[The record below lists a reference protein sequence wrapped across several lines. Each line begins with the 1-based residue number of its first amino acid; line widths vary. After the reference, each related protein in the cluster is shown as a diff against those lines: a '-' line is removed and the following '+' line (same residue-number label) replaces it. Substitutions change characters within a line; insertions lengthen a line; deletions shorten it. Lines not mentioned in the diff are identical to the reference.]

1 MRIRWTTRIA
11 TAAGLLT
18 LIAGIATG
26 GGGTAHAAAQPTA
39 AAIVVTTTSSA
50 APSLSWTH
58 RGA

>member
-26 GGGTAHAAAQPTA
+26 GGPAHAAVRPAATA
-39 AAIVVTTTSSA
+39 AVATTASHSGLLARPALTV
-50 APSLSWTH
+50 
-58 RGA
+58 R